1 MATVITNLVS
11 AIPYIG
17 NDLVISIWGG
27 FSVSNPTLNR
37 FFSLHYLLPFI
48 LFALVIAH
56 MNALH
61 EHGSSNPL
69 GINSNQDKIYF
80 HPYYTS
86 KDFFYFVIFMLLFA
100 FLVFYIPNFLG
111 HPDNYIEANP
121 LVTPLSIQ
129 PEWYLLVPYA
139 ILRIIP
145 NKLLGVLALL
155 ISILVLFI
163 LPLFSTFSIRSN
175 TVRYISKFFFW
186 FFIGSYLLLIF
197 CGALPISEDITTLST
212 IASIYYFAY
221 FLIIIPL
228 IFILDSF
235 IYINKIF

>member
-1 MATVITNLVS
+1 
-11 AIPYIG
+11 
-17 NDLVISIWGG
+17 
-27 FSVSNPTLNR
+27 
-37 FFSLHYLLPFI
+37 
-48 LFALVIAH
+48 

-80 HPYYTS
+80 HPYFTS
-86 KDFFYFVIFMLLFA
+86 KDFYYFVLFMLLFA
-100 FLVFYIPNFLG
+100 FFVFFLPNYFS

-163 LPLFSTFSIRSN
+163 LPLLSNFNLKSNTIRSF
-175 TVRYISKFFFW
+175 SKFFFW
-186 FFIGSYLLLIF
+186 LFIGSYLVLLV
-197 CGALPISEDITTLST
+197 CGALPISESITTLST
-212 IASIYYFAY
+212 ICSIYYFCY
-221 FLIIIPL
+221 FLIITPL
-228 IFILDSF
+228 IFIFDSL
-235 IYINKIF
+235 IYIKK